1 MDTSMSKITVVDD
14 VSEMTLKDAVNSDNQ
29 DMKSLLKSKW
39 KEIQG

>member
-1 MDTSMSKITVVDD
+1 MSKIQVVDD
-14 VSEMTLKDAVNSDNQ
+14 VSEMSLQDAVKSDNQ